1 MIKKII
7 PVAAVIIIA
16 AIVLLSTGAFTSVTA
31 ERTAVINVAGD
42 SSALVGLAACT
53 GEGNNGGYVSTN
65 DNGAIEIDLTTIAD
79 GGVNV
84 NAVTI
89 LDNVFSI
96 TNNGTQ
102 NISVTIAGSYEGEG
116 DGHPE
121 AVSIYFDGTSTATTA
136 TINTATSKN
145 VSLKIDT
152 TGDTFAEGDHLIDTI
167 TITATAVQAST

>member
-53 GEGNNGGYVSTN
+53 GDGNNGGYVSTN
-65 DNGAIEIDLTTIAD
+65 NGAIEIDLTTIAD

-102 NISVTIAGSYEGEG
+102 DISVTIVGSYEGVG
-116 DGHPE
+116 DGHPN

-136 TINTATSKN
+136 TINTATAKN

-152 TGDTFAEGDHLIDTI
+152 TGDTFAKGDHLIDTI